1 MPESGLLGYPG
12 KGPPVDLDPNTQLFT
27 SSGTWTKPA
36 DCQWVRVI
44 LVGGG
49 GGGGGGGRGT
59 SVAGSQGAGGTGGG
73 GAGMS
78 FIDVP
83 AGLLPS
89 TVPIT
94 IGAGG
99 SGGNGSTTANTL
111 GSSGS
116 SGGTSTFGDILSASG
131 GSGGG
136 NNTSGQAGGGQ
147 GHLIGGNGSA
157 AFFGQANASQSLAT
171 AGGAGGGGPTLGGAD
186 IGATP
191 AGCANSA
198 RSPFLEPQK
207 YGLIGQAGHGG
218 GFNIFGT
225 RINTVSNGTFG
236 NGGGGGG
243 GSKSDFNG
251 ENGGSGGDGYCL
263 VVGYGTK
270 TKPIDVQ
277 EFTTSGQ
284 WNKPT
289 DPRLSTARV
298 FVIGGGGGGG
308 SGRRWDYNNGARLTG
323 SHLALSSGSGGSFAS
338 APDSAPLSIT
348 GDIDIQAKIAAFSW
362 CEGDRIINNG
372 NIETRTIV
380 SKWTTLLNQ
389 RSYHLSVNSYG
400 QLLLFWSNN
409 GTTENSVTAD
419 ATLDFESMTVKW
431 VRATLDVNNGASG
444 RTAKF
449 YTSDDGSTWSQLGTD
464 RVVATTTSIFDSTA
478 VLRVGNLT
486 TGTTS
491 NKFEGFVYRVII
503 KNGYDGAGT
512 TVFDANFETA
522 TAGAASF
529 TESSANAATVT
540 INNTPTNVFGGGGGG
555 GGGVSYSEIPLSFLP
570 QTVDVTV
577 GLGGAGGAGKTV
589 DYSNG
594 NHGSWGGKSSFGTYS
609 DALGG
614 QRGYAGGSSAGTN
627 AIGRGSSIHHM
638 AYNSYNPGT
647 LTGGGSSGTG
657 NIPSGDTMS
666 TSAYLGC
673 FITGGGAGGGG
684 ISTGGM
690 TGTGASS
697 PKSLGYG
704 TISSATTAASNGAS
718 IYPTTLGMFGSTGG
732 GGGNSNAASVNGGNG
747 VRGSGGGGGAGT
759 TTGTTSGAGGNG
771 GNGYVLVVCV

>member
-1 MPESGLLGYPG
+1 
-12 KGPPVDLDPNTQLFT
+12 
-27 SSGTWTKPA
+27 
-36 DCQWVRVI
+36 
-44 LVGGG
+44 
-49 GGGGGGGRGT
+49 
-59 SVAGSQGAGGTGGG
+59 
-73 GAGMS
+73 
-78 FIDVP
+78 
-83 AGLLPS
+83 
-89 TVPIT
+89 
-94 IGAGG
+94 
-99 SGGNGSTTANTL
+99 
-111 GSSGS
+111 
-116 SGGTSTFGDILSASG
+116 
-131 GSGGG
+131 
-136 NNTSGQAGGGQ
+136 
-147 GHLIGGNGSA
+147 
-157 AFFGQANASQSLAT
+157 
-171 AGGAGGGGPTLGGAD
+171 
-186 IGATP
+186 
-191 AGCANSA
+191 
-198 RSPFLEPQK
+198 
-207 YGLIGQAGHGG
+207 LIGQAGHGG

-263 VVGYGTK
+263 VVAYGTK
-270 TKPIDVQ
+270 IRPIDVQ

-284 WNKPT
+284 WNKPK
-289 DPRLSTARV
+289 DSRLSTARV

-308 SGRRWDYNNGARLTG
+308 SGRRWNRSNGAYLTG
-323 SHLALSSGSGGSFAS
+323 SYLALSSGSSGSYAS

-362 CEGDRIINNG
+362 CEGDRIINTG

-380 SKWTTLLNQ
+380 SKWTTTSNQ

-400 QLLLFWSNN
+400 QLLLLWSNN
-409 GTTENSVTAD
+409 GSTENSVTAD

-431 VRATLDVNNGASG
+431 VRATLDVDNGASG

-464 RVVATTTSIFDSTA
+464 RVVATTTSIYDSTA
-478 VLRVGNLT
+478 VLKVGNLT

-540 INNTPTNVFGGGGGG
+540 INNATTNVYGGGGGG

-570 QTVDVTV
+570 ETVDVTV
-577 GLGGAGGAGKTV
+577 GLGGGGGAGKTV

-614 QRGYAGGSSAGTN
+614 QRGYAGGSNAGTI

-657 NIPSGDTMS
+657 GSTTGDTMS
-666 TSAYLGC
+666 TSTYLGC
-673 FITGGGAGGGG
+673 FITGGGAGGAG
-684 ISTGGM
+684 INTS
-690 TGTGASS
+690 GTSGAGASS

-704 TISSATTAASNGAS
+704 TISSATTSANNGAT

-732 GGGNSNAASVNGGNG
+732 GGGNSNAATVNGGNG
-747 VRGSGGGGGAGT
+747 VRGSGGGGGAAT

-771 GNGYVLVVCV
+771 GDGYVVVVCV